1 MINFE
6 KLPSVNDTTG
16 VETNLAQISL
26 CRSSPAE
33 ESLPLPLFEDDAE
46 EDEEAVDDEEVVE
59 EEDEDLL
66 FLLASTVYAQL
77 NNTTNR
83 MARTTTLEIILPSPC
98 RFILCKID
106 ANQKMVVSLFDEL
119 QK

>member
-1 MINFE
+1 MTNFE

-16 VETNLAQISL
+16 DETNLAQISL

-46 EDEEAVDDEEVVE
+46 EDEEADDDEVVVE

-66 FLLASTVYAQL
+66 FLLASPVGVQL
-77 NNTTNR
+77 NITTNR
-83 MARTTTLEIILPSPC
+83 MASTTTLEIIFPPPR
-98 RFILCKID
+98 RFLLCKID
-106 ANQKMVVSLFDEL
+106 ANQKMLVYLVE
-119 QK
+119 